1 MIFVE
6 SVSGPTI
13 ERTIERRP
21 VATQTVEISTHD
33 PKDYK
38 LIGNLMA
45 LRNVIERALN
55 YGGLASTLYDPKAI
69 ELEYDT
75 TTIERDGMYN
85 VSMKVT
91 WLDGTQTKVTKSL
104 DDNFDLYNAFVWCL
118 AKRVFGGTRTVK
130 NVVNRGIGS
139 EDLVHDIET
148 HYWQDEAEARLPE
161 PYKEAQNGNVT

>member
-6 SVSGPTI
+6 TVSGPTI
-13 ERTIERRP
+13 ERTCEALHPIMSR
-21 VATQTVEISTHD
+21 TVDLVTSNPE
-33 PKDYK
+33 DYT
-38 LIGNLMA
+38 LIGNSMA
-45 LRNVIERALN
+45 LRNVIERTLN
-55 YGGLASTLYDPKAI
+55 YGCLASTLYDPKDI

-118 AKRVFGGTRTVK
+118 AKKIFGGTNTVK
-130 NVVNRGIGS
+130 NIVNEKLGGVEVVNYITMNYIF
-139 EDLVHDIET
+139 DET
-148 HYWQDEAEARLPE
+148 SDR
-161 PYKEAQNGNVT
+161 KG

>member
-1 MIFVE
+1 MIFVK

-13 ERTIERRP
+13 ERTIERHP

-55 YGGLASTLYDPKAI
+55 YAGLASTLYDPKDI

-75 TTIERDGMYN
+75 TAIERDGMYN

-118 AKRVFGGTRTVK
+118 AKKIFGGTNTVK
-130 NVVNRGIGS
+130 NIVNEKLGGVETVDYITMNYIFDET
-139 EDLVHDIET
+139 ED
-148 HYWQDEAEARLPE
+148 
-161 PYKEAQNGNVT
+161 KEVPNHADNA

>member
-13 ERTIERRP
+13 ERNGMYIERYP
-21 VATQTVEISTHD
+21 VATQTVEISTQD

-38 LIGNLMA
+38 LIGNSMA

-55 YGGLASTLYDPKAI
+55 YGCLASTLYDPKAI

-118 AKRVFGGTRTVK
+118 AKKIFGGTNTVK
-130 NVVNRGIGS
+130 NIVNEKLGGVEVVNYITMNYIF
-139 EDLVHDIET
+139 DET
-148 HYWQDEAEARLPE
+148 SDR
-161 PYKEAQNGNVT
+161 KG